1 MPTLRSMSV
10 DNFKK
15 LSGAAK
21 FSFLINPKTDKLFVA
36 GDNGMNYKAE
46 AAIDYKKPIV
56 VLIDGDD
63 MDTACFINERATITA
78 EFTL

>member
-1 MPTLRSMSV
+1 MLRSMSV
-10 DNFKK
+10 ANFKQ

-21 FSFLINPKTDKLFVA
+21 FDFLINPKTDKLFVS

-63 MDTACFINERATITA
+63 MDTACFINERTA
-78 EFTL
+78 VKPVHTL